1 MIRDTSAQDRVI
13 AAPATARSPK
23 RLLLIAA
30 AALALIVVSWSV
42 YAWLAAERS
51 VDGARLRFA
60 EVRRGELTRDVLAN
74 GRVVAAN
81 SPNLYAPAA
90 GTVKLETRAGATVQ
104 RGDVLA
110 VIDSPE
116 LDSELERERAILARV
131 DAETSRA
138 RIESERNRLNAR
150 KAADEAEVARLAAV
164 RDLERSERGFEKGAI
179 AEIDYLRAKDALQA
193 AEIRAKHA
201 AADSELNVDA
211 VGFEQRTRE
220 QELRRQRAVVADL
233 ERRYEELTV
242 RAPVDGI
249 VGTINVVDRAMIA
262 RDAPLM
268 VVVDLSRLEVEIEV
282 PESFA
287 DELGIGMPVEL
298 TLPNGK
304 STGTLASVSPE
315 ITGANVL
322 ARVRFDDAEPQGLR
336 QNQRVQARVL
346 IEHKPDVLLVQRGP
360 FFDEDG
366 GRYAFVVRDGIAQ
379 RRPVK
384 FGATSLE
391 AIEILDGLQPGER
404 IVIAGTD
411 AFEDAERIR
420 VGN

>member
-13 AAPATARSPK
+13 AAPAPTRSPK

-51 VDGARLRFA
+51 VDGGRLRFA

-220 QELRRQRAVVADL
+220 QELRRQRAVVSDL

-304 STGTLASVSPE
+304 NTGTLASVSPE

-391 AIEILDGLQPGER
+391 AIEILDGLQPGDR

-420 VGN
+420 VGR